1 MARVTVE
8 DCVEKV
14 PNRFE
19 LVLLASH
26 RSRDLSSGAPLSI
39 DRDNDRNPVV
49 ALREIADET
58 IAIDGL
64 RDALI
69 RGLQKHVELDEP
81 EEDMLELMSS
91 EELLGAAG
99 MLTGESDEAPA
110 AHAAADAESGEA
122 TDDSGET
129 PEDAA
134 ETPDAAAETPEDA
147 AETPEDAAETPDA
160 DQATEKE

>member
-19 LVLLASH
+19 LVMLAAH
-26 RSRDLSSGAPLSI
+26 RSRDLSSGAPLSL

-49 ALREIADET
+49 ALREIAEET
-58 IAIDGL
+58 VVIDGL

-91 EELLGAAG
+91 DELLGAAG
-99 MLTGESDEAPA
+99 VLAGEGGGPAEAPA
-110 AHAAADAESGEA
+110 PRTAGDAGA
-122 TDDSGET
+122 
-129 PEDAA
+129 
-134 ETPDAAAETPEDA
+134 PD
-147 AETPEDAAETPDA
+147 DAAETPDA
-160 DQATEKE
+160 DQATERE

>member
-26 RSRDLSSGAPLSI
+26 RSRDLSSGAPLSL

-64 RDALI
+64 REALI

-81 EEDMLELMSS
+81 EDDMLELMSS

-99 MLTGESDEAPA
+99 ILAGES
-110 AHAAADAESGEA
+110 AESPTNADSVEA
-122 TDDSGET
+122 TDD
-129 PEDAA
+129 P
-134 ETPDAAAETPEDA
+134 AETPEDA
-147 AETPEDAAETPDA
+147 AEAPEDSGETPEPAAEAPEPAAETPDA
-160 DQATEKE
+160 DQATERE

>member
-19 LVLLASH
+19 LVMLASH
-26 RSRDLSSGAPLSI
+26 RSRDLSSGAPLSL

-49 ALREIADET
+49 ALREIAEET

-91 EELLGAAG
+91 EELLGATG
-99 MLTGESDEAPA
+99 MLAGGADEAPA
-110 AHAAADAESGEA
+110 ANAAADAESDEA

-134 ETPDAAAETPEDA
+134 ETPE
-147 AETPEDAAETPDA
+147 A

>member
-19 LVLLASH
+19 LVMLASH
-26 RSRDLSSGAPLSI
+26 RSRDLSSGAPLSL

-49 ALREIADET
+49 ALRDIAEET

-91 EELLGAAG
+91 EELLGATG
-99 MLTGESDEAPA
+99 MLAGESDEAPA
-110 AHAAADAESGEA
+110 ANAAADAESDEA

-134 ETPDAAAETPEDA
+134 ETPDA
-147 AETPEDAAETPDA
+147 